1 MIKLLYYLIIKTWEK
16 DDKIMK
22 ISLNGQWSFNM
33 PGNNKVYTGN
43 VPGDIFT
50 DLKNAE
56 VIDDPLIGLNEE
68 LVQWVGHSDWDYFRE
83 FEIDEELLDN
93 EYVELNC
100 DMLDTLADVYVNDKL
115 IANVKNINRRYAW
128 NIKDILKAGKNS
140 IKISFRSPLGYIAK
154 KHRSNPLPNSTLG
167 EAGSCQIR
175 KSPYHFGWD
184 WGPHLLTCGIA
195 GNIYINGYNV
205 CKIKRVDIKQTHG
218 ENLVTLDVKTHV
230 TECSKPVEVQ
240 YTLSLKGDV
249 VCTATGDGTSTL
261 RVENPQL
268 WWCNNMGAQTL
279 YDLDIKVL
287 SDGAVVCEKSQKIGL
302 RTITLDNELDEIGR
316 NFCFFVNGKKI
327 FARGANWIPA
337 DSFIN
342 NVSDE
347 KLRDLLYKAKAC
359 NMNMIRVWGGGYYE
373 SDRFYDMCDELGLL
387 VWQDFNF
394 ACSPYPFNDEEFLQ
408 EVFAEVKDN
417 VLRIKNHASL
427 CLWAGNNEIES
438 MSMAWLNRK
447 SVIKDCGKFFYET
460 LPNHLKPLDDVT
472 PYWACTPSSGEYMK
486 NINSCD
492 KGDTHLWHVWH
503 GLRKLEYY
511 KGMPTRFCSE
521 FGIESLPSLN
531 AIDIFCDSHEYTN
544 THSPIAKAHQK
555 CIGGNGKIKYYMLSK
570 FWTPKHFKDTVYLSQ
585 LTQALCIKNAT
596 EGWRINPRCHG
607 ALYWQYNDCW
617 GVNSWSGMDYYGNM
631 KALQYCA
638 KRFNQN
644 TVLVFNRENDTMK
657 LLFVNDWQT
666 KFKTKIKCGVM
677 TYDNQE
683 LHSIVNTVEIPPD
696 HVGQVAIL
704 DLKNI
709 LKKIKEKK
717 CYVYAIAYDMNGNII
732 CQETLPLTNENK
744 VKLPKTKLS
753 YNLSASGNKACMEI
767 HADGYAR
774 FVEIR
779 LKGHN
784 TMLSDNYFDLLPH
797 QKTNIYFDLPD
808 GEDLESIKS
817 KITIRS
823 LCDIEKKHSSIRDKM
838 DKGAIFWNPVNLANY
853 IARTFD
859 K

>member
-1 MIKLLYYLIIKTWEK
+1 
-16 DDKIMK
+16 MK
-22 ISLNGQWSFNM
+22 IDLNGQWSFRM
-33 PGNNKVYTGN
+33 LGNDKVYKAS
-43 VPGDIFT
+43 VPGDVFT
-50 DLKNAE
+50 DLKNAK
-56 VIDDPLIGLNEE
+56 VIDDPLIGLNED
-68 LVQWVGHSDWDYFRE
+68 LVQWVGRSDWEYFKD
-83 FEIDEELLDN
+83 FTVDEDVFKWQ
-93 EYVELNC
+93 YVELNC
-100 DMLDTLADVYVNDKL
+100 NMLDTLAEVFVNGKS
-115 IANVKNINRRYAW
+115 IANVKNINRSYAW
-128 NIKDILKAGKNS
+128 NVKDLLKAGTNS
-140 IKISFRSPLGYIAK
+140 IKISFRSPLNYIAK
-154 KHRSNPLPNSTLG
+154 KHRENPLPNSTLG

-184 WGPHLLTCGIA
+184 WGPHLLTCGIS
-195 GNIYINGYNV
+195 GDIFLNCYDV
-205 CKIKRVDIKQTHG
+205 CKITRVDIRQTHSD
-218 ENLVTLDVKTHV
+218 NLVELDLKTYV
-230 TECSKPVEVQ
+230 TDNDKDLDVQ
-240 YTLSLKGDV
+240 YTLSLKGDII
-249 VCTATGDGTSTL
+249 CQTKGNAEATL
-261 RVENPQL
+261 NVENPQL

-279 YDLDIKVL
+279 YDLKIEVF
-287 SDGAVVCEKSQKIGL
+287 DGEKTICEKTQKVGL
-302 RTITLDNELDEIGR
+302 RTITLDSNPDEIGR
-316 NFCFFVNGKKI
+316 NFCFSVNGKEI

-347 KLRDLLYKAKAC
+347 KLYDLLYKAKAC

-373 SDRFYDMCDELGLL
+373 SDRFYNLCDELGLL

-408 EVFAEVKDN
+408 EVAAEVEDN
-417 VLRIKNHASL
+417 VLRIKNHACL

-438 MSMAWLNRK
+438 MSMAWLNRQ
-447 SVIKDCGKFFYET
+447 SVIKECGKFFYET
-460 LPNHLKPLDDVT
+460 LPALLKPLDDVT

-511 KGMPTRFCSE
+511 KSMPTRFCSE
-521 FGIESLPSLN
+521 FGVESLPSLN
-531 AIDIFCDSHEYTN
+531 AIEQFSDSHEYKN

-555 CIGGNGKIKYYMLSK
+555 CIGGNDKIKFYMLSK
-570 FWTPKHFKDTVYLSQ
+570 FWTPKKFEDTVYLSQ

-596 EGWRINPRCHG
+596 DGWRINPRCHG

-638 KRFNQN
+638 RRFNDN
-644 TVLVFNRENDTMK
+644 TVLVFNREKDIMK
-657 LLFVNDWQT
+657 LFFVNDWQV

-677 TYDNQE
+677 TYKGEE
-683 LHSIVNTVEIPPD
+683 LHSVINTVEIPAE

-704 DLKNI
+704 DIKNI
-709 LKKIKEKK
+709 LQKKKEKT
-717 CYVYAIAYDMNGNII
+717 CYVYAIAYDMEGKII

-744 VKLPKTKLS
+744 AKLPKTNLKYDLS
-753 YNLSASGNKACMEI
+753 EEGGRVRMDV

-774 FVEIR
+774 FIEIR
-779 LKGHN
+779 LKGYN
-784 TMLSDNYFDLLPH
+784 TMLSDNYFDLLPL
-797 QKTNIYFDLPD
+797 QKKAIYFNMPS
-808 GEDLESIKS
+808 GETLESIKD
-817 KITIRS
+817 KITLRS
-823 LCDIEKKHSSIRDKM
+823 LCDIEKKHSALRDKL

>member
-1 MIKLLYYLIIKTWEK
+1 
-16 DDKIMK
+16 MK
-22 ISLNGQWSFNM
+22 IDLNGQWSFRM
-33 PGNNKVYTGN
+33 LGNDKVYKAS
-43 VPGDIFT
+43 VPGDVFT
-50 DLKNAE
+50 DLKNAK
-56 VIDDPLIGLNEE
+56 VIDDPLIGLNED
-68 LVQWVGHSDWDYFRE
+68 LVQWVGRSDWEYFRD
-83 FEIDEELLDN
+83 FTVDEDVFKWQ
-93 EYVELNC
+93 YVELNC
-100 DMLDTLADVYVNDKL
+100 NMLDTLAEVFVNGKS
-115 IANVKNINRRYAW
+115 IANVKNINRSYAW
-128 NIKDILKAGKNS
+128 NVKDLLKAGTNS
-140 IKISFRSPLGYIAK
+140 IKISFRSPLNYIAK
-154 KHRSNPLPNSTLG
+154 KHRENPLPNSTLG

-184 WGPHLLTCGIA
+184 WGPHLLTCGIS
-195 GNIYINGYNV
+195 GDIFLNCYDV
-205 CKIKRVDIKQTHG
+205 CKITRVDIRQTHSD
-218 ENLVTLDVKTHV
+218 NLVELDLKTYV
-230 TECSKPVEVQ
+230 TDNDKNLDVQ
-240 YTLSLKGDV
+240 YTLSLKSDIICQTKGNAE
-249 VCTATGDGTSTL
+249 ATL
-261 RVENPQL
+261 NVENPQL

-279 YDLDIKVL
+279 YDLKIEVF
-287 SDGAVVCEKSQKIGL
+287 DGEKTICEKTQKVGL
-302 RTITLDNELDEIGR
+302 RTITLDSGLDEIGR
-316 NFCFFVNGKKI
+316 NFCFSVNGKEI

-347 KLRDLLYKAKAC
+347 KLYDLLYKAKAC

-373 SDRFYDMCDELGLL
+373 SDRFYNLCDELGLL

-408 EVFAEVKDN
+408 EVAAEVEDN
-417 VLRIKNHASL
+417 VLRIKNHACL

-438 MSMAWLNRK
+438 MSMAWLNRQ
-447 SVIKDCGKFFYET
+447 SVIKECGKFFYET
-460 LPNHLKPLDDVT
+460 LPALLKPLDDVT

-511 KGMPTRFCSE
+511 KSMPTRFCSE
-521 FGIESLPSLN
+521 FGVESLPSLN
-531 AIDIFCDSHEYTN
+531 AIEQFSDSHEYKN

-555 CIGGNGKIKYYMLSK
+555 CIGGNDKIKFYMLSK
-570 FWTPKHFKDTVYLSQ
+570 FWTPKKFEDTVYLSQ

-596 EGWRINPRCHG
+596 DGWRINPRCHG

-638 KRFNQN
+638 RRFNDN
-644 TVLVFNRENDTMK
+644 TVLVFNREKDIMK
-657 LLFVNDWQT
+657 LFFVNDWQV

-677 TYDNQE
+677 TYKGEE
-683 LHSIVNTVEIPPD
+683 LHSVINTVEIPAE

-704 DLKNI
+704 DIKNI
-709 LKKIKEKK
+709 LQKKKEKT
-717 CYVYAIAYDMNGNII
+717 CYVYAIAYDMEGKII

-744 VKLPKTKLS
+744 AKLPKTNLKYDLS
-753 YNLSASGNKACMEI
+753 EEGGRVRMDV

-774 FVEIR
+774 FIEIR
-779 LKGHN
+779 LKGYN
-784 TMLSDNYFDLLPH
+784 TMLSDNYFDLLPL
-797 QKTNIYFDLPD
+797 QKKAIYFNMPS
-808 GEDLESIKS
+808 GETLESIKD
-817 KITIRS
+817 KITLRS
-823 LCDIEKKHSSIRDKM
+823 LCDIEKKHSALRDKL